1 MLSSALAAGSADAG
15 LAPSAS
21 GCGVCATAS
30 GPLERWT
37 ASTEADDS
45 GTGERAGAGA
55 GFSASGGGGGAA
67 GGSGSL
73 ARGAVTETS
82 PVNGFLYSLCVV
94 MTSRA
99 DGLKP
104 AGALGALGA
113 AAAAEGRL
121 PRRRPEPRVAPN
133 EPNPGALTGAAAA
146 LGAGAAAAG
155 GFAAGKS
162 AGAESGAPDLS
173 VSDMC
178 VLFYIRRLAGRPSS

>member
-1 MLSSALAAGSADAG
+1 MLSSALAAGSTEAG
-15 LAPSAS
+15 PAPSAA
-21 GCGVCATAS
+21 GCGVCATDS
-30 GPLERWT
+30 GPFERWT
-37 ASTEADDS
+37 ASSEADDS

-55 GFSASGGGGGAA
+55 SFSAAGGGGGAA

-73 ARGAVTETS
+73 ARGVFTETS
-82 PVNGFLYSLCVV
+82 PVNGFLYSLWGV

-104 AGALGALGA
+104 AGAAGALGA

-133 EPNPGALTGAAAA
+133 EPNPGALAGAAAA

-155 GFAAGKS
+155 VVAAGKS
-162 AGAESGAPDLS
+162 AGAGVGAPDLS

-178 VLFYIRRLAGRPSS
+178 MLFYRRRLTGRPAL